1 MVALPDDPERSA
13 IAIKHELA
21 SGAETFPALALRVSR
36 QCSPGVDPLL
46 IDFRFQSVGA
56 DPTRGEQ
63 LDRKIRHFQTLLQ
76 TRDSHIPRPTPKPL
90 QTFRRNVIFIQR
102 SRPNLNLLVELR
114 RAFQAPAERT
124 AGQID
129 N

>member
-1 MVALPDDPERSA
+1 MIALPDDPERSA

-21 SGAETFPALALRVSR
+21 SGAEAFPALALRVSR
-36 QCSPGVDPLL
+36 QRSAGVDPLL
-46 IDFRFQSVGA
+46 IHFRFQSVCA
-56 DPTRGEQ
+56 NPTRGEQ

-124 AGQID
+124 ARQID